1 MRLKKRGSHVKMC
14 KIRNIKECYKYIML
28 KQFIGD
34 RAFYKR
40 LLVLALPI
48 MVQNGIT
55 NLVNMVDNIMV
66 GKLGTPEMTGVAVAN
81 QLLFVF
87 NLCVFGACSGAGIFG
102 AQFFG
107 CRDHKG
113 VRDTFRFRFVFC
125 LLFTAAAIA
134 LFIFADEGLIGLYL
148 KGEGSAE
155 TAAES
160 LLFGKKYLSVM
171 LLGLIPYTIAQCYS
185 SVLRETGRSLPPMIA
200 GVSAVCVNLILNYI
214 LIFGKF
220 GVPKLGVIGA
230 AIATVISRYVELAI
244 VAGWTH
250 RRKDINKF
258 IVGAYRSLRVPK
270 ALIGDIMRKGMPLML
285 NEALW
290 ASGIA
295 FINQCLSVKGQD
307 VVAANNI
314 SQTFWNVF
322 SVAFTAFGIA
332 IGIILGQ
339 LLGDGKLSQV
349 RDESRKLIA
358 FTVFSSV
365 AVAALYVPC
374 TFIIPSIYNSTAE
387 IKSLATSLMLITAFA
402 MPIDA
407 FAHST
412 YFTLRSGGKTFIT
425 FLFDSGFVWCITL
438 PIAFILSRY
447 TSVGVLPLFA
457 ITQFINIF
465 KCLLGAYLVKRGS
478 WIRNI
483 VSDKKGE

>member
-1 MRLKKRGSHVKMC
+1 MFRG
-14 KIRNIKECYKYIML
+14 L
-28 KQFIGD
+28 IGD

-40 LLVLALPI
+40 LMVLAIPI
-48 MVQNGIT
+48 MIQNGIT

-113 VRDTFRFRFVFC
+113 VRDTFRFRLIFC
-125 LLFTAAAIA
+125 SLFAAAAIGIFLLGGEGLINLYLGGEGSPETAAA
-134 LFIFADEGLIGLYL
+134 
-148 KGEGSAE
+148 
-155 TAAES
+155 S
-160 LLFGKKYLSVM
+160 LNFGKKYLGIM
-171 LLGLIPYTIAQCYS
+171 LIGLFPYTIAQCYS
-185 SVLRETGRSLPPMIA
+185 SVLRETDKSLPPMVA
-200 GVSAVCVNLILNYI
+200 GVVAVCVNLCLNWV
-214 LIFGKF
+214 LIFGK
-220 GVPKLGVIGA
+220 LGAPRLGIVGA
-230 AIATVISRYVELAI
+230 AIATVVSRFVEMAI

-250 RRKDINKF
+250 KRRDVNEF
-258 IVGAYRSLRVPK
+258 IIGAYRSLRVP
-270 ALIGDIMRKGMPLML
+270 LSLCGNIMRKGMPLMV

-295 FINQCLSVKGQD
+295 FINQCLSVRGQD

-339 LLGDGKLSQV
+339 LLGEGQLERV
-349 RDESRKLIA
+349 RSDSKKLIA
-358 FTVFSSV
+358 FTVFTSILGAIIYIPMS
-365 AVAALYVPC
+365 LY
-374 TFIIPSIYNSTAE
+374 IPAIYNSSAA
-387 IKSLATSLMLITAFA
+387 IKQLATSLMIIGAIA
-402 MPIDA
+402 MPIEA
-407 FAHST
+407 YAHAT

-425 FLFDSGFVWCITL
+425 FLFDSGFVWSVSIPL
-438 PIAFILSRY
+438 AYVLSRY
-447 TSVGVLPLFA
+447 TNINVLYLFA
-457 ITQFINIF
+457 ATQFINIF
-465 KCLLGAYLVKRGS
+465 KCLLGAYLVKKGS

-483 VSDKKGE
+483 VS